1 MRNIEITDKN
11 VTLIPMDWLLIRYQ
25 KLNKKIKQPLVDAK
39 ILSEH
44 AVIERYLADKG
55 HFEQLELNL
64 PRPKREEY
72 VGVTEQML
80 KEYYRLQRRKE
91 RLEQEWEYLSKTCTP
106 AETKITASYNGGGGG
121 AGLISKPVE
130 KAVLQPLDRLENIER
145 EIYGISNRLAP
156 MERALQALD
165 YDQLR
170 IITAKYFVT
179 EKKKDQVLYE
189 EELFLNR
196 QKYYEL
202 KKTAIITIAQALRII

>member
-1 MRNIEITDKN
+1 MRNIEITDQN

-39 ILSEH
+39 ILSEY
-44 AVIERYLADKG
+44 AIIERYLAEKG

-72 VGVTEQML
+72 VGVTELML

-91 RLEQEWEYLSKTCTP
+91 RLEQEWEYQNRTCTP
-106 AETKITASYNGGGGG
+106 AETSTTASYNGGGGSG
-121 AGLISKPVE
+121 VISKPVE
-130 KAVLQPLDRLENIER
+130 KAVLQPLERLENIER
-145 EIYGISNRLAP
+145 EIDSISNRLAP
-156 MERALQALD
+156 IERALQALD
-165 YDQLR
+165 YDQMR
-170 IITAKYFVT
+170 IIKAKYFVT
-179 EKKKDQVLYE
+179 EKKNDQVLYE